1 MKEDK
6 EKKTLKDK
14 AKSGVYSAAKD
25 VKEKIKNFAKRAKEN
40 YQQITGVPRDDQ
52 EKRGRETL
60 QDKIERFNEI
70 QFENTLRMGGFSD
83 EAIKN
88 IEQKIQSVGTRIM
101 DAFDKIFDKIADR
114 WNEYIKQS
122 EEKKEERDGEGKV

>member
-1 MKEDK
+1 MEEDK
-6 EKKTLKDK
+6 EKKTLKDR
-14 AKSGVYSAAKD
+14 AKSGVYSAIKG
-25 VKEKIKNFAKRAKEN
+25 VTGKIKDFAKRVKEN
-40 YQQITGVPRDDQ
+40 YQQITGVPRNDQ

-101 DAFDKIFDKIADR
+101 DVFDKIFDKIADR

>member
-1 MKEDK
+1 MEEDK
-6 EKKTLKDK
+6 EKKTLKDR
-14 AKSGVYSAAKD
+14 AKSGVYSAIKG
-25 VKEKIKNFAKRAKEN
+25 VTGKIKDFAKRVKEN

-101 DAFDKIFDKIADR
+101 DVFDKIFDKIADR

>member
-1 MKEDK
+1 MEEDK
-6 EKKTLKDK
+6 EKKTLKDR
-14 AKSGVYSAAKD
+14 AKSGVYSAIKG
-25 VKEKIKNFAKRAKEN
+25 VTGKIKDFAKRVKEN
-40 YQQITGVPRDDQ
+40 YQQITGVPHNDQ

>member
-1 MKEDK
+1 MEEDK
-6 EKKTLKDK
+6 EKKTLKDR
-14 AKSGVYSAAKD
+14 AKSGVYSAIKG
-25 VKEKIKNFAKRAKEN
+25 VTGKIKDFAKRVKEN